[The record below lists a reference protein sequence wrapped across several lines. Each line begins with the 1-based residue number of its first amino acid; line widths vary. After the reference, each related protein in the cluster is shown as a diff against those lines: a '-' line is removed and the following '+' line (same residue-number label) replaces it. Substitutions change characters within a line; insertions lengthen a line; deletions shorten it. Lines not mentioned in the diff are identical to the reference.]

1 MHQNRFRY
9 TGPKQGEH
17 RVLDGPPQGDKE
29 SIWTRL
35 RRRKVVQWGFT
46 YAAAAWGFLQ
56 GLAYVSTLFDW
67 PAQLQKLTGLV
78 LLIGLPGVLV
88 VAWYHGDRGEQRVS
102 RTELAILTLLF
113 LFGGG
118 LFWRYQ
124 HSTGSSPSAAA
135 TVTSATAPAAARP
148 ADSGPSIAVLPFDN
162 RSAKADDEFFVD
174 GIHDDILTQLSKISA
189 LKVISRTSVEQ
200 FRDTRLP
207 IRDIAAQLGVTSI
220 LEGGVQRGGDRV
232 RVTVQLID
240 AGTDGHLWAETY
252 DRELTAENIFA
263 IQSEVAAAIA
273 GALKAELTAG
283 EQTRVDAVPT
293 QSIAAWESYQL
304 GKQRMARRSSET
316 LAEAEQFFHGAVELD
331 PQFALA
337 HVGLADVLALQ
348 IAYSGAPSAATLA
361 QAEQSVAEAL
371 RLQPDLSEA
380 WASSGEL
387 ASYKGANAD
396 AESRFRRA
404 IAINPNNATARHWY
418 SNLLGDTG
426 RWDESLEQIE
436 RAVALDPL
444 SSVIRNALGGAL
456 ERQGR
461 FQDAEVA
468 YRRAVTIDPLR
479 PSSYESMATLIGYA
493 LGNPA
498 DAAPLARKAMQ
509 LDPGSPNFVVVL
521 AMLGE
526 DLGDVREAMQL
537 TEGALRRW
545 PDSGPIH
552 SLAAALHAGGGDWT
566 AASQSARKALAI
578 DPLDGF
584 ALYLLTMADLTIG
597 DAGAAR
603 ARYAKAYPDLLGPG
617 PPRIDGSNYFD
628 ALGLAIILLRT
639 GDDARA
645 RQLLDGSERAI
656 RQMPRLGVFGYGIT
670 DAQIHALRGDKARA
684 LAALREAGNSGWRG
698 PFWRF
703 FRDVDPAL
711 ASIRNELEFQAVFA
725 DIERDMARQR
735 AELAKRPKDAPL
747 DLGPPN

>member
-1 MHQNRFRY
+1 
-9 TGPKQGEH
+9 
-17 RVLDGPPQGDKE
+17 
-29 SIWTRL
+29 
-35 RRRKVVQWGFT
+35 
-46 YAAAAWGFLQ
+46 
-56 GLAYVSTLFDW
+56 
-67 PAQLQKLTGLV
+67 
-78 LLIGLPGVLV
+78 
-88 VAWYHGDRGEQRVS
+88 
-102 RTELAILTLLF
+102 
-113 LFGGG
+113 
-118 LFWRYQ
+118 
-124 HSTGSSPSAAA
+124 
-135 TVTSATAPAAARP
+135 
-148 ADSGPSIAVLPFDN
+148 
-162 RSAKADDEFFVD
+162 
-174 GIHDDILTQLSKISA
+174 
-189 LKVISRTSVEQ
+189 
-200 FRDTRLP
+200 
-207 IRDIAAQLGVTSI
+207 
-220 LEGGVQRGGDRV
+220 
-232 RVTVQLID
+232 
-240 AGTDGHLWAETY
+240 
-252 DRELTAENIFA
+252 
-263 IQSEVAAAIA
+263 
-273 GALKAELTAG
+273 
-283 EQTRVDAVPT
+283 
-293 QSIAAWESYQL
+293 
-304 GKQRMARRSSET
+304 
-316 LAEAEQFFHGAVELD
+316 
-331 PQFALA
+331 
-337 HVGLADVLALQ
+337 
-348 IAYSGAPSAATLA
+348 
-361 QAEQSVAEAL
+361 
-371 RLQPDLSEA
+371 
-380 WASSGEL
+380 
-387 ASYKGANAD
+387 
-396 AESRFRRA
+396 
-404 IAINPNNATARHWY
+404 
-418 SNLLGDTG
+418 
-426 RWDESLEQIE
+426 
-436 RAVALDPL
+436 
-444 SSVIRNALGGAL
+444 
-456 ERQGR
+456 
-461 FQDAEVA
+461 
-468 YRRAVTIDPLR
+468 
-479 PSSYESMATLIGYA
+479 MATLIGYA

-566 AASQSARKALAI
+566 AASQSARKALSI